1 MLVSWVAAPTATG
14 RSRSAGGS
22 RTAAATP
29 GSCTTARATRSPTR
43 RAGCA
48 ARRDD
53 PAATREAL
61 DRWLAYLR
69 QLGIDGIAYGAVV
82 LRRRSAGRT
91 GFAPTRSRSSGSAP
105 RASTRGG
112 VRGERRAAARRRRGA
127 ARRAA
132 RAGAAQHTAPV
143 DAEARGGRARRARA
157 RAQARLRDGRRVRPR
172 RRRRAAPGALRRL
185 QPRRGRA
192 RGGCRRRGRRIR
204 VSYPAAALPVGA
216 RGCTSSASCAPRDE
230 TARRPARARSGAR
243 GAAQGLVARPRLRG
257 RRRGEAAR
265 QGPARRPRRLRG
277 VRPPSRRFAGGD
289 ARAPAPARRARH
301 RRPAAAALAPFTLD
315 DGVAIGLGNL
325 NTPSIHQFCRI
336 QQHPGLLDAAVKPGP
351 VTDFVVS
358 VGNKLWILPSGEAPV
373 GAQRIT
379 VSDRMRFRVTELRKL
394 FDYVLIDAPPIG
406 SCSDALLFGQ
416 VVDGFVLIVEANLTR
431 RENARIAKETIDS
444 AHVKLLGVIL
454 NNRTFPIPESL
465 YRKL

>member
-1 MLVSWVAAPTATG
+1 MSRYFQAFEKAASIGADSDSMPRIEVAENRSHVAELVAAADEETIKLVE
-14 RSRSAGGS
+14 R
-22 RTAAATP
+22 
-29 GSCTTARATRSPTR
+29 
-43 RAGCA
+43 
-48 ARRDD
+48 
-53 PAATREAL
+53 L
-61 DRWLAYLR
+61 F
-69 QLGIDGIAYGAVV
+69 V
-82 LRRRSAGRT
+82 LPNSH
-91 GFAPTRSRSSGSAP
+91 AP
-105 RASTRGG
+105 RAVVFSSVDGRDS
-112 VRGERRAAARRRRGA
+112 AWICL
-127 ARRAA
+127 
-132 RAGAAQHTAPV
+132 RAGAALAMQGASVCVV
-143 DAEARGGRARRARA
+143 D
-157 RAQARLRDGRRVRPR
+157 
-172 RRRRAAPGALRRL
+172 
-185 QPRRGRA
+185 
-192 RGGCRRRGRRIR
+192 
-204 VSYPAAALPVGA
+204 
-216 RGCTSSASCAPRDE
+216 
-230 TARRPARARSGAR
+230 
-243 GAAQGLVARPRLRG
+243 
-257 RRRGEAAR
+257 
-265 QGPARRPRRLRG
+265 
-277 VRPPSRRFAGGD
+277 
-289 ARAPAPARRARH
+289 
-301 RRPAAAALAPFTLD
+301 
-315 DGVAIGLGNL
+315 GNL